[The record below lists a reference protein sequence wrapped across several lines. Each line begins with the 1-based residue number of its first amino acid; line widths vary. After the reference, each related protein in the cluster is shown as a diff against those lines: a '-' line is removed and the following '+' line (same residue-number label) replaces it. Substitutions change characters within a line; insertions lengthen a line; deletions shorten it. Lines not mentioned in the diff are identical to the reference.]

1 MTSDCSEYPSEPQ
14 RTKTRGLTDVLESVV
29 STGAISEIAGPYQN
43 TPKSKFTQMWPFA
56 QSLFSTVPA
65 TF

>member
-1 MTSDCSEYPSEPQ
+1 MTSDGSEYPSEPQ

-29 STGAISEIAGPYQN
+29 PTGSISEIAGPCQN
-43 TPKSKFTQMWPFA
+43 TPKSKFTQMQPFA